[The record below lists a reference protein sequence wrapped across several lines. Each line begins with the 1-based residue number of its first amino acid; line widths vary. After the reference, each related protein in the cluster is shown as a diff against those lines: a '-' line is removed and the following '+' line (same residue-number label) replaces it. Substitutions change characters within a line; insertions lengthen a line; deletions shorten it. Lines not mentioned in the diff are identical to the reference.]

1 MIIIHRIQLI
11 SLGDIRV
18 CGKGGIN
25 TAKPSNLVVKPHNSC
40 YKIAAFINN
49 AFEIV
54 LRDTVSHSMRENF
67 EASVEVCQGHRS
79 PNSTKKNHDCHT
91 LLLSLR
97 IHLLEFV

>member
-18 CGKGGIN
+18 CGKGAMN

-40 YKIAAFINN
+40 YKIVAFINN

-67 EASVEVCQGHRS
+67 EVSVEGCQGLRS
-79 PNSTKKNHDCHT
+79 PNFAKKNKSR
-91 LLLSLR
+91 LS
-97 IHLLEFV
+97 HPAAFA